1 MSGFPDKFRD
11 LTAFSGDGLDY
22 STTSNTAV
30 KMFDALVNQ
39 VRVGVLT
46 SPPATDYLLVASS
59 ASRTPNTARERSR
72 YQYGPESR

>member
-39 VRVGVLT
+39 VRVCAVIVM
-46 SPPATDYLLVASS
+46 SLLSIVTRAVNKYS
-59 ASRTPNTARERSR
+59 
-72 YQYGPESR
+72 QYTEMA

>member
-22 STTSNTAV
+22 STSSNTAV

-39 VRVGVLT
+39 VRLCVVIVMSLLSIVTRTVNEHLQSFITVHGEGLVG
-46 SPPATDYLLVASS
+46 PCPY
-59 ASRTPNTARERSR
+59 
-72 YQYGPESR
+72 